1 MKQPLVNDLRWQR
14 LPRPV
19 SVHHLTLH
27 RCTVKDGDTIA
38 GEHRPLFRH
47 NETLT
52 IRLAGINCPEK
63 DERYGTEA
71 TAYTRKF
78 CEGKT
83 VSIEYAKDRHGSWMC
98 EGSGYGRLIGFVWR
112 GGRCL
117 NTELVKRGLAHLY
130 SSPDWMTKARGSA
143 LLRAQRKAE
152 KKHRFIWK
160 RNDTARSPRFTPIL
174 LFFSGLLCI
183 ILLFLIF

>member
-1 MKQPLVNDLRWQR
+1 MKQLSGKDLQWNS
-14 LPRPV
+14 LPRPA

-27 RCTVKDGDTIA
+27 HCTVKDGDTIA
-38 GEHRPLFRH
+38 GEYQRLFRRK
-47 NETLT
+47 ETLT
-52 IRLAGINCPEK
+52 IRLAGINCPERN
-63 DERYGTEA
+63 ERYGSDA
-71 TAYTRKF
+71 TDYTRKF
-78 CEGKT
+78 CENKT
-83 VSIEYAKDRHGSWMC
+83 VSIEYAKDAHGSWMT

-117 NTELVKRGLAHLY
+117 NTELVNRGLAHLY

-143 LLRAQRKAE
+143 LMRAQKAAE
-152 KKHRFIWK
+152 KKHCMIWK
-160 RNDTARSPRFTPIL
+160 AVDKSRPPRFLPIL